1 MNSSIYI
8 LVFVQLWLF
17 SLPCRESV
25 CIPSERETL
34 LKFKNN
40 LIDPPFFFLAYL
52 ILNICCQ

>member
-1 MNSSIYI
+1 MIMNSSSIYI

-40 LIDPPFFFLAYL
+40 LIDASNRLFLYRFF
-52 ILNICCQ
+52 